1 MITKLNYHQKDVTTA
16 TTTTT
21 MKSPAVTTSVKQQ
34 QQRNNHN
41 NNYNNQHV
49 MEHYH
54 QHRCFV
60 CFKLVK
66 NLKGNKLCHYYD
78 LNSTITI
85 NGEQRIT
92 ENNVNN
98 NTNLVNKKSGE
109 FVKFKQQQQQQAQ
122 ETTTTSTSTTSLNNN
137 NNNKLTVGE
146 SILKTLRDLKKSHM
160 FKPKQEMLLND
171 NLIYMKKICENC
183 FTQMNSIDYHL
194 KNAFKHFEFMTFK
207 LKKSNRLIKSF
218 EKRSISLRVNKKLN
232 GFNSYNNTNNNINN
246 KFIKRKLNDTD
257 LSTETNNNKNGSKII
272 KTNGYGLMNYN
283 HHQNLNK
290 KTGSNVS
297 SSSSGSNIN
306 SAGGGVTS
314 SNFAIG
320 SNVNTSYSM
329 KPQKVSNYII

>member
-1 MITKLNYHQKDVTTA
+1 MITKLNYHQKDVTT
-16 TTTTT
+16 TTTT
-21 MKSPAVTTSVKQQ
+21 MKSPAVTTSIKQQQQ
-34 QQRNNHN
+34 QQRNNLNHNN

-92 ENNVNN
+92 ENN
-98 NTNLVNKKSGE
+98 TNLVNKKSGE
-109 FVKFKQQQQQQAQ
+109 FVKFKQQQQAQ
-122 ETTTTSTSTTSLNNN
+122 ETASPSTTSLNN

-194 KNAFKHFEFMTFK
+194 KNAFKNFEFMTFK

-232 GFNSYNNTNNNINN
+232 GFNSYNNNINNNN
-246 KFIKRKLNDTD
+246 KFIKRKLNDSD
-257 LSTETNNNKNGSKII
+257 LSMETNNNKNGSKII
-272 KTNGYGLMNYN
+272 KTNGYGLMNHN

-290 KTGSNVS
+290 KTDSNVS
-297 SSSSGSNIN
+297 SSSSNIN
-306 SAGGGVTS
+306 TTGGGVAS

-320 SNVNTSYSM
+320 SNVNSSYSM
-329 KPQKVSNYII
+329 KPQKVSNNIN

>member
-1 MITKLNYHQKDVTTA
+1 MITKLNYHQKDVTTTT

-21 MKSPAVTTSVKQQ
+21 MKSPAVTTSIKQQQQ
-34 QQRNNHN
+34 QQRNNH

-98 NTNLVNKKSGE
+98 TNLVNKKSGE

-122 ETTTTSTSTTSLNNN
+122 ETTSSSTTSLN

-194 KNAFKHFEFMTFK
+194 KNAFKNFEFMTFK

-232 GFNSYNNTNNNINN
+232 GFNSYNNNINNNN
-246 KFIKRKLNDTD
+246 KFIKRKLNDLD
-257 LSTETNNNKNGSKII
+257 LSMETNNNKNGSKII
-272 KTNGYGLMNYN
+272 KTNGYGLMNHN

-290 KTGSNVS
+290 KTSSNVS
-297 SSSSGSNIN
+297 SSSSSNTN
-306 SAGGGVTS
+306 STGGGVAS

-320 SNVNTSYSM
+320 SNVNSSYSM
-329 KPQKVSNYII
+329 KPQKVSNNIN